1 VSDLIDEANVESVC
15 GEGAAARPYFEKS
28 TEQNGKP
35 ETVTI
40 DKSSSNL
47 AALQAPNARRET
59 PIRIRQRKYLNNI
72 VEQEHVAIKRRTRP
86 MPGFKDLRCAC
97 ILFGDI
103 EIMHMIRKGLGRPAV
118 LSRGGA

>member
-1 VSDLIDEANVESVC
+1 M
-15 GEGAAARPYFEKS
+15 AAARHYFEKS
-28 TEQNGKP
+28 TEQNRKS

-47 AALQAPNARRET
+47 AALQALSARRET

-72 VEQEHVAIKRRTRP
+72 VEQEHRAIRRRTRLTL
-86 MPGFKDLRCAC
+86 GFKYLRCAC
-97 ILFGDI
+97 ILLGGI
-103 EIMHMIRKGLGRPAV
+103 EIMHMIRKELGCPAV